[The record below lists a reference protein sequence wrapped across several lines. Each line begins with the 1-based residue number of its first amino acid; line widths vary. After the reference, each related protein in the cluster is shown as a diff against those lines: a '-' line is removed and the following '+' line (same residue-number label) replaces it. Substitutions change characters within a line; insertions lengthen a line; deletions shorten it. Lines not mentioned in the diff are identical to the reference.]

1 MIYEITQQCFG
12 ASKQLVALFPG
23 HGCGIRETAKISSS
37 VNAKGKTVS
46 PFS

>member
-1 MIYEITQQCFG
+1 MTQQCFG
-12 ASKQLVALFPG
+12 EPPSKQLVALFPG
-23 HGCGIRETAKISSS
+23 HGCGIRETAKIASS